1 MDIFNY
7 NPQEFFSFLL
17 TLMRMS
23 LVVFML
29 PFFGGDN
36 VPALVKA
43 ALCIILTFALWP
55 QLSFSGTI
63 MPAHPF
69 DIALMFLGEIV
80 LGLIL
85 SIIAQFVFAAVQT
98 GGQLMGFQMGFSMMN
113 VMDPLT
119 GTSEAITAHY
129 LYQVTVLLFLSFN
142 GHLMLLQAMAQSFQ
156 LVPPGGLFINPA
168 LGERILEFS
177 GLIFVVAVQVAAPVV
192 AATFLVDLA
201 LALVARA
208 APQMNVL
215 FVGFP
220 LKIGV
225 GFLFFT
231 LIFAVLSRY
240 VSEYI
245 IDLGPMYHTVFQL
258 MAPPQP

>member
-1 MDIFNY
+1 MDLFHF

-17 TLMRMS
+17 TAMRIS
-23 LVVFML
+23 IIVFML
-29 PFFGGDN
+29 PFFGASN
-36 VPALVKA
+36 VPNLVKA
-43 ALCIILTFALWP
+43 AACFILSLAVWP
-55 QLSFSGTI
+55 QLSFPGTV

-69 DIALMFLGEIV
+69 DLVLMLLGEVI
-80 LGLIL
+80 LGLVL
-85 SIIAQFVFAAVQT
+85 DIIVRFLFAAVQT

-113 VMDPLT
+113 VIDPMT

-142 GHLMLLQAMAQSFQ
+142 GHLYLLQALAQSFQ
-156 LVPPGGLFINPA
+156 LVPPGGLFINPI
-168 LGERILEFS
+168 LGERLLEFS
-177 GLIFVVAVQVAAPVV
+177 GLIFVVAVQIAAPVV
-192 AATFLVDLA
+192 VATFLVDLA

-225 GFLFFT
+225 GFLFLT
-231 LIFAVLSRY
+231 LVFSIMGRY
-240 VSEYI
+240 VADYI
-245 IDLGPMYHTVFQL
+245 IDLGPMYHTIFRL
-258 MAPPQP
+258 SSAP